1 MLSQT
6 FPCPSIG
13 YEPGESAEGSTRV
26 NWSAVPGWTELHGYR
41 RAWLRP
47 DLLAA
52 LSLWAVL
59 VPQAFAYAQ
68 LAGLPAATGLYTALG
83 AIIGYALFGG
93 TRWLNVGPESSVAI
107 VVASALAAVPGR
119 DHPVVAAQL
128 ALLIAVFLMIGYVV
142 HAGVLMRLL
151 STPVL
156 TGYLAGSG
164 VVIIASQLGKVTG
177 IKTSGTPLAKALAVL
192 RGLADLNLWALG
204 CAILTATAVL
214 LLGHYAKRL
223 PGPLIAL
230 VVATTVIALAGLADR
245 LDVLGPA
252 EGGLP
257 VPKLPWTSLADPL
270 ASTMHL
276 IGPALS
282 IALLVYAGSV
292 LTARSLTAKEGK
304 DTDPQQE
311 FLGLAAA
318 NAGSALLGGFP
329 ANGSDSRSALLA
341 GSGAR
346 TRLAGLGAAAAVVVT
361 LLVLM
366 PLIRDLPQA
375 ALGAVIIITATRLI
389 DLPAFRRLWRI
400 RRTDFV
406 LAAVTALGVLTFGV
420 LEGIVVGVTVSL
432 LEVLRRAVLPYT
444 AVLGR
449 TGEAQAYRDVVNY
462 RDAETLPGLVV
473 YRFDAPLYFANADV
487 LRAELLRLITDAEPP
502 VRQIVLDA
510 EAVYDM
516 DTTGAEVLHRVVDDC
531 DRAGVG
537 MALARTRTP
546 VRALLRGTGL
556 DQRVRLYHRVADAVA
571 AYRADHPDLQPRVRP
586 TRPHRRGL
594 LGRLRTLLTRPRSGS
609 S

>member
-1 MLSQT
+1 M
-6 FPCPSIG
+6 G
-13 YEPGESAEGSTRV
+13 
-26 NWSAVPGWTELHGYR
+26 WSAVPGWTELRGYR

-83 AIIGYALFGG
+83 AMIGYAIFGG
-93 TRWLNVGPESSVAI
+93 ARFLNVGPESSVAI

-119 DHPVVAAQL
+119 EHPVLAAQL

-142 HAGVLMRLL
+142 RAGVLMRLL

-177 IKTSGTPLAKALAVL
+177 ISASGTTLAKAVAVL
-192 RGLADLNLWALG
+192 HDLANVNVWALG
-204 CAILTATAVL
+204 CAVLTAAAVL
-214 LLGHYAKRL
+214 LIGHYASRL

-230 VVATTVIALAGLADR
+230 AVATTVVALAGLDAR

-257 VPKLPWTSLADPL
+257 VPKLPRTGLAD
-270 ASTMHL
+270 TMRL
-276 IGPALS
+276 MGPALS

-292 LTARSLTAKEGK
+292 LTARSMAAKEGK
-304 DTDPQQE
+304 DADPQQE

-318 NAGSALLGGFP
+318 NAAAGLLGGFP

-341 GSGAR
+341 GSDAR
-346 TRLAGLGAAAAVVVT
+346 TRMAGLGAAVAVVVT
-361 LLVLM
+361 LLALM

-375 ALGAVIIITATRLI
+375 ALGAVIILTAARLI

-406 LAAVTALGVLTFGV
+406 LASVTALGVLTFGV
-420 LEGIVVGVTVSL
+420 LEGIVAGVVVSL
-432 LEVLRRAVLPYT
+432 LEVLRRAVMPYT

-449 TGEAQAYRDVVNY
+449 TGEEHAYRDVVNY

-473 YRFDAPLYFANADV
+473 YRFDAPLFFANADV
-487 LRAELLRLITDAEPP
+487 LRTELSRLIADAEPP
-502 VRQIVLDA
+502 LRQIVLDA

-516 DTTGAEVLHRVVDDC
+516 DTTGVEALHRVVDDC
-531 DRAGVG
+531 DRAGVRL
-537 MALARTRTP
+537 ALARTRTP
-546 VRALLRGTGL
+546 VRALMRDTGL
-556 DQRVRLYHRVADAVA
+556 DGRVQFFHRVADAVA
-571 AYRADHPDLQPRVRP
+571 AYRADHPELQPAVRSA
-586 TRPHRRGL
+586 RPHRRRFL
-594 LGRLRTLLTRPRSGS
+594 DRLRALLAGRRSGA
-609 S
+609 

>member
-1 MLSQT
+1 M
-6 FPCPSIG
+6 
-13 YEPGESAEGSTRV
+13 STS
-26 NWSAVPGWTELHGYR
+26 WPAVPGWGELRGYR
-41 RAWLRP
+41 RTWLRP

-68 LAGLPAATGLYTALG
+68 LAGLPAAAGLYTALG
-83 AIIGYALFGG
+83 AIIGYAFFGG
-93 TRWLNVGPESSVAI
+93 ARFLNVGPESSVAI
-107 VVASALAAVPGR
+107 VVASALAAAPGR
-119 DHPVVAAQL
+119 DQPAVAAQL

-142 HAGVLMRLL
+142 RAGVLMRLL

-164 VVIIASQLGKVTG
+164 VVIIASQLSKVTG
-177 IKTSGTPLAKALAVL
+177 IPADGTPLAKTGTVLSHLTDLNVWALASAV
-192 RGLADLNLWALG
+192 
-204 CAILTATAVL
+204 LTAAAVL
-214 LLGHYAKRL
+214 LLGRYAKRL
-223 PGPLIAL
+223 PGPLVAL
-230 VVATTVIALAGLADR
+230 VVATAVVALAGLGDR

-257 VPKLPWTSLADPL
+257 VPGLPWTGLADTVRL
-270 ASTMHL
+270 L
-276 IGPALS
+276 GPALS
-282 IALLVYAGSV
+282 IALLVYASSV
-292 LTARSLTAKEGK
+292 LTARSMAAKEGK
-304 DTDPQQE
+304 DADPQQE

-318 NAGSALLGGFP
+318 NAGAALLGGFP

-375 ALGAVIIITATRLI
+375 ALGAVIILTAARLI

-406 LAAVTALGVLTFGV
+406 LAAVTALGVLIFGV
-420 LEGIVVGVTVSL
+420 LEGIVVGVVVSL

-449 TGEAQAYRDVVNY
+449 TGDGHAYRDVVNY

-473 YRFDAPLYFANADV
+473 YRFDAPLFFANADV
-487 LRAELLRLITDAEPP
+487 LRTELRRLMTDAEPP

-516 DTTGAEVLHRVVDDC
+516 DTTGVEALHRVADDC
-531 DRAGVG
+531 DRAG
-537 MALARTRTP
+537 ARLAFARTRVP
-546 VRALLRGTGL
+546 VRALMRDTGL
-556 DQRVRLYHRVADAVA
+556 DDRIQHYQRVADAVD
-571 AYRADHPDLQPRVRP
+571 AYRAEHPGLEPARPGRPR
-586 TRPHRRGL
+586 RRGL
-594 LGRLRTLLTRPRSGS
+594 LHRLRALLARRRSGT
-609 S
+609 

>member
-1 MLSQT
+1 MSR
-6 FPCPSIG
+6 S
-13 YEPGESAEGSTRV
+13 V
-26 NWSAVPGWTELHGYR
+26 VPGWRELRGYR

-68 LAGLPAATGLYTALG
+68 LAGLPAASGLYTALG
-83 AIIGYALFGG
+83 AMIGYALFGG
-93 TRWLNVGPESSVAI
+93 TRSLNVGPESSVAI
-107 VVASALAAVPGR
+107 VVAGVLATVPAPE
-119 DHPVVAAQL
+119 HTAVAAQL
-128 ALLIAVFLMIGYVV
+128 ALLVAVFLLIGYAVR
-142 HAGVLMRLL
+142 AAVLMRLL

-177 IKTSGTPLAKALAVL
+177 VRADGTPLAKAGAVL
-192 RGLADLNLWALG
+192 SHLTDLNVWALG
-204 CAILTATAVL
+204 CAVLSAAAVL
-214 LLGHYAKRL
+214 LIGRYAARL

-230 VVATTVIALAGLADR
+230 VVATAVVALAGLDDR

-252 EGGLP
+252 QGGLP
-257 VPKLPWTSLADPL
+257 VPKPPWTGTL
-270 ASTMHL
+270 TGMVHL

-292 LTARSLTAKEGK
+292 LTARSMAAKEGE
-304 DTDPQQE
+304 DADPQQE

-318 NAGSALLGGFP
+318 NAGAALLGGFP

-341 GSGAR
+341 GSDAR
-346 TRLAGLGAAAAVVVT
+346 TRLPGLGAAAAVLIT

-375 ALGAVIIITATRLI
+375 ALGAVIILTAARLI
-389 DLPAFRRLWRI
+389 DVPAFHRLWRI

-406 LAAVTALGVLTFGV
+406 LAAVTALGVLIFGV
-420 LEGIVVGVTVSL
+420 LEGIAVGVLVSL
-432 LEVLRRAVLPYT
+432 LEVLRRAVMPYT

-449 TGEAQAYRDVVNY
+449 TGEQHAYRDVVNY

-473 YRFDAPLYFANADV
+473 YRFDAPLFFANADV
-487 LRAELLRLITDAEPP
+487 LRTDLRRLIADARPP
-502 VRQIVLDA
+502 VREIVLDA

-516 DTTGAEVLHRVVDDC
+516 DTTGVEALHRIVDDC
-531 DRAGVG
+531 DRAGVD
-537 MALARTRTP
+537 LVFARTRTP
-546 VRALLRGTGL
+546 VRTLMRETGL
-556 DQRVRLYHRVADAVA
+556 DDRVRFFHRVADAVT
-571 AYRADHPDLQPRVRP
+571 AYRTAHPEHRPAVR
-586 TRPHRRGL
+586 TARPHRRSL
-594 LGRLRTLLTRPRSGS
+594 RDRLRALLTGRGS
-609 S
+609 SD